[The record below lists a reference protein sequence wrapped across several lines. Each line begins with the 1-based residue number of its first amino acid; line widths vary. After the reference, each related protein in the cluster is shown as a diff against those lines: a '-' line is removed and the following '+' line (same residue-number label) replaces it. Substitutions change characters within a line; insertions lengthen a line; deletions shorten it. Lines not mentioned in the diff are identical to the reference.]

1 MGDLMNH
8 GQGRAPQS
16 PAMSEKVLWTC
27 AVLAAIAALVVG
39 PLVGGT
45 PTSVI
50 VPLVIAGLIAVA
62 AFSARRQRLGA
73 AGPAR

>member
-1 MGDLMNH
+1 MGDVMSH
-8 GQGRAPQS
+8 DQGRAPQS

-50 VPLVIAGLIAVA
+50 VPLVIAGLITVA
-62 AFSARRQRLGA
+62 ALSARSRRLGV
-73 AGPAR
+73 AGRAR